1 MNVFLQLLFRSL
13 ETGSVYAL
21 ASLGII
27 LIYRTSKATN
37 FAQGSIGT
45 LNAFVAASL
54 LVKWGWSIWAVV
66 PIAMVTAVITGLII
80 DTFFIRPANRVGA
93 IGKQIIT
100 LGLIIVI
107 LGIIPW
113 IFGVEPIPM
122 PQFIPFSS
130 ETSFEIFGAT
140 IGYNSF
146 FIIALSLVLMGGAFA
161 FIQFTDWGLAIR
173 VTASNEITSRLMG
186 VPTKNVTMI
195 SWATAAAFGTLSA
208 IIIAPQTQVD
218 INMMGSV
225 QVNAFFACVL
235 GGFQT
240 FYGPV
245 IAAYIIAFGKNM
257 TSYYLPQNLQPWSTA
272 IVYVIILVFLFF
284 KPVGIVGK
292 KLIRKV

>member
-1 MNVFLQLLFRSL
+1 MNVILQLIFRSL

-27 LIYRTSKATN
+27 LIFRTSKATN

-45 LNAFVAASL
+45 LNAFVAAML
-54 LVKWGWSIWAVV
+54 LSKWGWSIWAVV
-66 PIAMVTAVITGLII
+66 PAAMVTAILTGFII
-80 DTFFIRPANRVGA
+80 DTFFIRPANRVGSV
-93 IGKQIIT
+93 GKQIIT

-113 IFGVEPIPM
+113 LFGVEPIPL
-122 PQFIPFSS
+122 PQFIPFSES
-130 ETSFEIFGAT
+130 TTIEILGAT

-146 FIIALSLVLMGGAFA
+146 FTIGLSILLMVIAFV

-186 VPTKNVTMI
+186 VPTKRVTMM
-195 SWATAAAFGTLSA
+195 SWATAAAFGTLAA
-208 IIIAPQTQVD
+208 IIVAPATQVD
-218 INMMGSV
+218 INMMSSI

-245 IAAYIIAFGKNM
+245 IGAYLIALSKNF
-257 TSYYLPQNLQPWSTA
+257 TSYYITSTWSTA
-272 IVYVIILVFLFF
+272 LVYLVILMFLFV
-284 KPVGIVGK
+284 KPVGIIGK
-292 KLIRKV
+292 KQIRKV

>member
-1 MNVFLQLLFRSL
+1 MNVILQLIFRSL

-45 LNAFVAASL
+45 LNAFVAAML
-54 LVKWGWSIWAVV
+54 LSKWGWSIWAVV
-66 PIAMVTAVITGLII
+66 PVAMVTAVLTGFII
-80 DTFFIRPANRVGA
+80 DTFFIRPANRVGGV
-93 IGKQIIT
+93 GKQIIT

-113 IFGVEPIPM
+113 LFGVEPIPL
-122 PQFIPFSS
+122 PRFIPFSDS
-130 ETSFEIFGAT
+130 TSIEILGAT

-146 FIIALSLVLMGGAFA
+146 FTIGLSIFLMAVAFA

-173 VTASNEITSRLMG
+173 VTASNEVTSRLMG
-186 VPTKNVTMI
+186 VPTKRVTML
-195 SWATAAAFGTLSA
+195 SWATAAAFGTLAA
-208 IIIAPQTQVD
+208 IIVAPATQVD
-218 INMMGSV
+218 INMMSSI

-245 IAAYIIAFGKNM
+245 IGAYLIALSKNF
-257 TSYYLPQNLQPWSTA
+257 TSYYVTSTWSTA
-272 IVYVIILVFLFF
+272 LVYLIILIFLFF

-292 KLIRKV
+292 KQIRKV

>member
-45 LNAFVAASL
+45 LNAFVAATL
-54 LVKWGWSIWAVV
+54 LMKWQWSIWAVV
-66 PIAMVTAVITGLII
+66 PVALVTAIITGFII
-80 DTFFIRPANRVGA
+80 DTVFIRPANKVGA
-93 IGKQIIT
+93 VGKQIIT

-122 PQFIPFSS
+122 PQFIPFSDT
-130 ETSFEIFGAT
+130 TSVEILGAT

-146 FIIALSLVLMGGAFA
+146 FTIAVSLILMGAAFL
-161 FIQFTDWGLAIR
+161 FIQFTSWGLAIR
-173 VTASNEITSRLMG
+173 VTASNEVTSRLMG
-186 VPTKNVTMI
+186 VPTKTVTMM
-195 SWATAAAFGTLSA
+195 SWATAAAFGTLAA
-208 IIIAPQTQVD
+208 IIVAPQTQVD
-218 INMMGSV
+218 INMMGSI
-225 QVNAFFACVL
+225 QVSAFFACVL

-245 IAAYIIAFGKNM
+245 IGAYTIAFMNNM
-257 TSYYLPQNLQPWSTA
+257 TSYYVTSTWNTV
-272 IVYVIILVFLFF
+272 IVYSLILVFLFF
-284 KPVGIVGK
+284 RPVGIIGK
-292 KLIRKV
+292 KLVRKV

>member
-1 MNVFLQLLFRSL
+1 MNVILQLIFRSL

-45 LNAFVAASL
+45 LNAFVAAML
-54 LVKWGWSIWAVV
+54 LSKWGWSIWAVV
-66 PIAMVTAVITGLII
+66 PVSMVTAIITGFII
-80 DTFFIRPANRVGA
+80 DTFFIRPANRVGSV
-93 IGKQIIT
+93 GKQIIT

-107 LGIIPW
+107 IGIIPW
-113 IFGVEPIPM
+113 LFGVEPIPL
-122 PQFIPFSS
+122 PRFIPFTDS
-130 ETSFEIFGAT
+130 TSVVILGAK

-146 FIIALSLVLMGGAFA
+146 FTIGLSLLLMAIAFL

-186 VPTKNVTMI
+186 VPTKRVTMI
-195 SWATAAAFGTLSA
+195 SWATAAAFGTLAA
-208 IIIAPQTQVD
+208 IIVAPQTQVD
-218 INMMGSV
+218 INMMTSI

-245 IAAYIIAFGKNM
+245 IGAYLIALGKNF
-257 TSYYLPQNLQPWSTA
+257 TSYYVTSTWSTA
-272 IVYVIILVFLFF
+272 LVYLVILIFLFF

>member
-1 MNVFLQLLFRSL
+1 MSVFLQLLFRSL

-45 LNAFVAASL
+45 LNAFVAATL
-54 LVKWGWSIWAVV
+54 LAKWGWSIWAVV
-66 PIAMVTAVITGLII
+66 PAAMVTAIITGFVI
-80 DTFFIRPANRVGA
+80 DTIFIRPANRVGSV
-93 IGKQIIT
+93 GKQIIT

-113 IFGVEPIPM
+113 LFGVEPIPL
-122 PQFIPFSS
+122 PQFIPFDES
-130 ETSFEIFGAT
+130 TSIEILGAT

-146 FIIALSLVLMGGAFA
+146 FTISLSLVLMGAAFI

-173 VTASNEITSRLMG
+173 VTASNEMTSRLMG
-186 VPTKNVTMI
+186 VPTKTVTMM
-195 SWATAAAFGTLSA
+195 SWATAAAFGTLAA
-208 IIIAPQTQVD
+208 IIVAPQTQVD
-218 INMMGSV
+218 LNMMASI
-225 QVNAFFACVL
+225 QVSAFFACVL

-245 IAAYIIAFGKNM
+245 IGAYMIAFANNM
-257 TSYYLPQNLQPWSTA
+257 TSYYVTSTWSTV
-272 IVYVIILVFLFF
+272 IVYLLILIFLFF
-284 KPVGIVGK
+284 KPVGIIGK
-292 KLIRKV
+292 KMVRKV

>member
-45 LNAFVAASL
+45 LNAFVAATL
-54 LVKWGWSIWAVV
+54 LMKWGWSIWAVV
-66 PIAMVTAVITGLII
+66 PIALVTAIITGFII
-80 DTFFIRPANRVGA
+80 DTIFIRPANKVGA
-93 IGKQIIT
+93 VGKQIIT

-122 PQFIPFSS
+122 PQFIPFSDA
-130 ETSFEIFGAT
+130 TSVQILGAT

-146 FIIALSLVLMGGAFA
+146 FTIAISLVLMGAAFM

-186 VPTKNVTMI
+186 VPTKTVTMM
-195 SWATAAAFGTLSA
+195 SWATAAAFGTLAA
-208 IIIAPQTQVD
+208 IIVAPQTQVD
-218 INMMGSV
+218 INMMGSI
-225 QVNAFFACVL
+225 QVSAFFACVL

-245 IAAYIIAFGKNM
+245 IGAYVIAFANNM
-257 TSYYLPQNLQPWSTA
+257 TAYYVTSTWNTV
-272 IVYVIILVFLFF
+272 IVYTAILVFLFV
-284 KPVGIVGK
+284 KPVGIIGK
-292 KLIRKV
+292 KLVRKV